1 MQKKM
6 YEKPVLVE
14 CGSMIERTQLVE
26 EIQDGSCCWTCTFS
40 CNPKPCSYECKQHTC
55 PE

>member
-14 CGSMIERTQLVE
+14 CGSVTEQTQKIEEV
-26 EIQDGSCCWTCTFS
+26 QDGSCCWTCTTN
-40 CNPKPCSYECKQHTC
+40 CGTKPCSIECVEHTC
-55 PE
+55 PK